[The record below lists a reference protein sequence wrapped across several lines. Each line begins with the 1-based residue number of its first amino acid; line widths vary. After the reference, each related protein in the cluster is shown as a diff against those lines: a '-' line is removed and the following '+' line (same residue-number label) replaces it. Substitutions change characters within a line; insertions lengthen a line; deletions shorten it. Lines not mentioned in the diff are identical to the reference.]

1 MILGEKMENLV
12 KDLTDDI
19 LQKRNVRSMRDVVE
33 GLEEAYGVQDKVV
46 ANLGAT
52 CGRKIALNTAAQMEK
67 AGIDKPTAGVILG
80 DGPISNGATLRIS
93 DYSELALEPEFVA
106 ILSADIPAGTVVEPA
121 NLMSVVARFSMGFE
135 VLEKRNAPA
144 DLHAPTFIANNVFN
158 AGCVVS
164 ETGLEPDML
173 QNGAYDALFNAAGD
187 IKVQGK
193 GTAPQNPLEACAFVI
208 NHFTARGQSLR
219 KGELILCGAHHPPLS
234 IEKTGDYV
242 FSLSSGEAVSLSIS
256 D

>member
-1 MILGEKMENLV
+1 MENLV
-12 KDLTDDI
+12 KELTDDI
-19 LQKRNVRSMRDVVE
+19 LHKRDVRSMRDVIE
-33 GLEEAYGVQDKVV
+33 SLDEAYAIQDKVV

-67 AGIDKPTAGVILG
+67 AGINKPTAGVILG
-80 DGPISNGATLRIS
+80 SGPIANRASLRIS
-93 DYSELALEPEFVA
+93 DYSELAIEPEFVA
-106 ILSADIPAGTVVEPA
+106 LLSTDIPADTVVQPA
-121 NLMSVVARFSMGFE
+121 NLMAVVEKFTMGFE

-144 DLHAPTFIANNVFN
+144 DLHAPTFIVNNVFN

-164 ETGLEPDML
+164 ETGLDPDRL
-173 QNGAYDALFNAAGD
+173 QKGDYDALFTAVED
-187 IKVQGK
+187 VKVQGK
-193 GTAPQNPLEACAFVI
+193 GTAPQNPLEACAFVV
-208 NHFTARGQSLR
+208 NHFTARGENLR

-234 IEKTGDYV
+234 IKKAGDYV